1 MPRSAKKESSP
12 SSSEMEMQPV
22 QKEQAQQSPD
32 VHVIN
37 PETDLLTEGE
47 LAALFMPDGQEYNA
61 TVIQDNNE
69 SGRVVAFENGQVL
82 STSQMEE
89 SARSE
94 AAESYESISNAMQS
108 AVDAV
113 IVASGLK
120 GAEADKIRN
129 TLHEQESQL
138 LLEAVLTDNPEKSMV
153 DLVQKA
159 VDSNENIQDAI
170 LEGKTFA
177 LSDAL
182 SEKMHATEAAR
193 QAEQNGDES
202 AYQDA
207 INQIYASENLING
220 LRNELHPNADSEEVE
235 QIALDTR
242 GAVEVRANPIYDQ
255 GIEAVKA
262 RLTQLET
269 DMNSADKENNEI
281 AWNIARTE
289 YDQHSAIMPVLEL
302 AQNVKDT
309 VHTIED
315 QLRSARLSAAID
327 ATETN
332 TEITYATGIA
342 EGLEQGIKQV
352 EDAMREVDAS
362 PATKEAEG
370 TYQSLTADRKTLQKN
385 LGEWQQYLKGLNR
398 QYENLVNTEVMP
410 TLEQNKA
417 VENDQIAM
425 YRLLEDQYMSN
436 PERTMEYVHSIVE
449 NGQSNEYV
457 RKVVQLFE
465 ADVKT
470 GVINETVDAIIYDQ
484 EIGDELDIA
493 DSDILSSEKIT
504 ETESTERK
512 YDLGN
517 EVTIVRSNGKEESGW
532 TIAQMFDENDK
543 YDYRVIRD
551 AVDYEDLKR
560 LAETTT
566 TTFEEYKTTFD
577 SGEKIPMW
585 RNVREG
591 DIVGGEAL
599 SEDLLDTVPDMKVP
613 EMREADPSVIIDDEH
628 KKELDKDQATKT
640 ETMEDEFFDKGKIH
654 DTEIALEIPEGS
666 MQLFK
671 ELHAEVIK
679 ALNESKITPEAM
691 QLPSWDAIMNPPEPK
706 TRLKK
711 FMSRFGKTQQEK
723 NFEKFLEV
731 KYDVLDR
738 GLVKI
743 SEAAK
748 ARMRKS
754 ISNLESKGVNLFS
767 IPISRP

>member
-1 MPRSAKKESSP
+1 
-12 SSSEMEMQPV
+12 
-22 QKEQAQQSPD
+22 
-32 VHVIN
+32 
-37 PETDLLTEGE
+37 
-47 LAALFMPDGQEYNA
+47 
-61 TVIQDNNE
+61 
-69 SGRVVAFENGQVL
+69 
-82 STSQMEE
+82 
-89 SARSE
+89 
-94 AAESYESISNAMQS
+94 
-108 AVDAV
+108 
-113 IVASGLK
+113 
-120 GAEADKIRN
+120 
-129 TLHEQESQL
+129 
-138 LLEAVLTDNPEKSMV
+138 
-153 DLVQKA
+153 
-159 VDSNENIQDAI
+159 
-170 LEGKTFA
+170 
-177 LSDAL
+177 
-182 SEKMHATEAAR
+182 
-193 QAEQNGDES
+193 
-202 AYQDA
+202 
-207 INQIYASENLING
+207 
-220 LRNELHPNADSEEVE
+220 
-235 QIALDTR
+235 
-242 GAVEVRANPIYDQ
+242 
-255 GIEAVKA
+255 
-262 RLTQLET
+262 
-269 DMNSADKENNEI
+269 
-281 AWNIARTE
+281 
-289 YDQHSAIMPVLEL
+289 
-302 AQNVKDT
+302 
-309 VHTIED
+309 
-315 QLRSARLSAAID
+315 
-327 ATETN
+327 
-332 TEITYATGIA
+332 
-342 EGLEQGIKQV
+342 
-352 EDAMREVDAS
+352 
-362 PATKEAEG
+362 
-370 TYQSLTADRKTLQKN
+370 
-385 LGEWQQYLKGLNR
+385 
-398 QYENLVNTEVMP
+398 MP